1 MVTYCTQQNLIDR
14 YGSPELVQITNPD
27 NLAATTINVTV
38 LNKAI
43 ADATAEIDGYLTG
56 YLPLSPV
63 PANFERLACD
73 ITRYHL
79 YDDLVTEQVKE
90 RYKNHISYLIKVAEG
105 KISIA
110 PDAAGAIDQPSEDVV
125 TYQAAVTVFNEDALS
140 GF

>member
-1 MVTYCTQQNLIDR
+1 MTYCTQQNLTDR
-14 YGSPELVQITNPD
+14 YGSAELILLTNPD
-27 NLAATTINVTV
+27 NPATTTINVTV

-43 ADATAEIDGYLTG
+43 ADATAEIDGYLTN

-63 PANFERLACD
+63 PANFERIACD

-79 YDDLVTEQVKE
+79 YDDLATEQVRE
-90 RYKNHISYLIKVAEG
+90 RYKNAIAYLTKVAEG

-110 PDAAGAIDQPSEDVV
+110 PDASGTVDATTEDGVA
-125 TYQAAVTVFNEDALS
+125 YQAQAAVFGSDALS